1 MKKSTELATGI
12 SDYDEIA
19 IILDNLLEDSLVDNT
34 PNINTLDSNNTP
46 VYSCS
51 ILLDFFTSKYFIHD
65 CRSVLPSINMIGLE
79 INRNADK
86 G

>member
-19 IILDNLLEDSLVDNT
+19 IILDNLLEDSLTDNT
-34 PNINTLDSNNTP
+34 LNINMLDSNNTP
-46 VYSCS
+46 IYSCS
-51 ILLDFFTSKYFIHD
+51 VLLDFFTSKYFIHD